1 MDRHQFHEQALATAQ
16 SPPRLAAGA
25 LTSMSDTELREHIHK
40 VSQWLGTHY
49 FVTPS
54 ARALSP
60 RLDMTIAFNET
71 SLPGAKTITAIS
83 GANGVGKSTFAHS
96 WAHAYHRRKVAG
108 LKLRNGFPQLDVRG
122 GMADAVPVV
131 WLNLQAQAKIAE
143 LDVQILNYL
152 GRGLSGT
159 IRDMTLRAV
168 RALEDHRVSVLVIDD
183 VHLLK
188 LSKSSGRDVLD
199 HLKHLNTELGEV
211 GGSMVLIGAN
221 LESTDLVYD
230 PQITA
235 RLQLH
240 NLQPLGATTAQ
251 GRSRWKD
258 TVADMEADLL
268 PLLPHAKAGQLTQN
282 AGALHDLTGGYV
294 GELATMLKQATVAAL
309 LSRTGLIDLDLLR
322 QLPVSYRAERA
333 TT

>member
-1 MDRHQFHEQALATAQ
+1 
-16 SPPRLAAGA
+16 
-25 LTSMSDTELREHIHK
+25 MSDAELADHLVN
-40 VSQWLGTHY
+40 VSQWLGAHY

-54 ARALSP
+54 GRDLSP
-60 RLDMTIAFNET
+60 LLDMTIAFNET

-108 LKLRNGFPQLDVRG
+108 LELRNGFPQLEVGG

-143 LDVQILNYL
+143 LDVQILNFL

-159 IRDMTLRAV
+159 IRDMTMRAV
-168 RALEDHRVSVLVIDD
+168 RALEDHRVSLLVIDD

-188 LSKSSGRDVLD
+188 LSKISGRDVLD

-211 GGSMVLIGAN
+211 GGSMVLIGAD
-221 LESTDLVYD
+221 LEGTDLVFD
-230 PQITA
+230 PQISA

-240 NLQPLGATTAQ
+240 KLEPIGAATAH
-251 GRSRWKD
+251 GRARWQD

-268 PLLPHAKAGQLTQN
+268 PLLPQARSGKLEQYAPV
-282 AGALHDLTGGYV
+282 LHGLTGGYV
-294 GELATMLKQATVAAL
+294 GELATMLKRATVAAL
-309 LSRTGLIDLDLLR
+309 LNRTGLIDLDLLR
-322 QLPVSYRAERA
+322 QLPRSYRAQRA
-333 TT
+333 KT